1 MVFLQY
7 RNSCTARLF
16 QFIAAGFVW
25 LYLFPFVF
33 PSRSYFSKLLPF
45 VFLLIPFCSAP
56 CNRWP
61 EIVQCCLTQVYFLTC
76 ALCRE
81 LFGRNS
87 LFKYIYYLNILNGL
101 FKTISCFKKCTNRN
115 RGLVC
120 RCCLDK
126 IVALGTRQWRCRRRR
141 ACTRS
146 IRRLAR
152 WSNEC
157 SWSATSGNSFES
169 SSEKLQ

>member
-1 MVFLQY
+1 MY
-7 RNSCTARLF
+7 D
-16 QFIAAGFVW
+16 
-25 LYLFPFVF
+25 PFVPF
-33 PSRSYFSKLLPF
+33 HCRGVYLAPVCFPVLSVFFKTVAVCFSDPSRSLHLLTR
-45 VFLLIPFCSAP
+45 
-56 CNRWP
+56 N
-61 EIVQCCLTQVYFLTC
+61 LTQVYLRLVHYVVNFLT
-76 ALCRE
+76 AISY
-81 LFGRNS
+81 S
-87 LFKYIYYLNILNGL
+87 LFKYVYSLYILNGL
-101 FKTISCFKKCTNRN
+101 FKTVSCFKKCTNRN
-115 RGLVC
+115 RGQVC